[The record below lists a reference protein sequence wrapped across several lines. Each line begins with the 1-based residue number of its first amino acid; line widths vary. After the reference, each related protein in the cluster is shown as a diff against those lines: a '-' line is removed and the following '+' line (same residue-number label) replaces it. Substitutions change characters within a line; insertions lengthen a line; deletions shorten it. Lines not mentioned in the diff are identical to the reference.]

1 MNITK
6 GKTLKETGAFVTIQL
21 WTIKWKLVC
30 YPRYQFLTWEGG
42 DKRKRKWRGG
52 EVAIIRGRGLFQIF
66 RSKGGDYSREAIN
79 RGTPIIRGN
88 TVLNFISNPVGSTL
102 DTGFFFRSEVA
113 IVSGEAA
120 IQILAREIRTSMH
133 YFPLVQSDFIN
144 HSLWISHL
152 AWGGPVYSRLFFLTY
167 NFGFEK

>member
-1 MNITK
+1 M
-6 GKTLKETGAFVTIQL
+6 
-21 WTIKWKLVC
+21 
-30 YPRYQFLTWEGG
+30 
-42 DKRKRKWRGG
+42 
-52 EVAIIRGRGLFQIF
+52 AIIRGRGLFQIF

-79 RGTPIIRGN
+79 RGTPVIRGN

-144 HSLWISHL
+144 HSL
-152 AWGGPVYSRLFFLTY
+152 
-167 NFGFEK
+167 